1 MQCELYLSADCTG
14 VEEVDMTTSDN
25 KEVEERIKGRSIST
39 TSVDKEKARIVY
51 CNMLEV

>member
-39 TSVDKEKARIVY
+39 TSVDKEQARIVY